1 MAQATPEKIL
11 AIIDDHDRAQKK
23 QRNKNLLIYLCLCL
37 AIIGVFSYS
46 FISKFRLDG
55 VAILTVLLGVSAIA
69 FFLHYVES
77 GKGQILSSDRILSI
91 LDKTKDYPAIRRK
104 VVNRLLSGSKLTGK
118 DEEYIFSELKKAE
131 QSNEREKRLQ
141 AIKEYAS

>member
-1 MAQATPEKIL
+1 MAQPTPEKIL

-23 QRNKNLLIYLCLCL
+23 QRNKNVFIYLCLCL
-37 AIIGVFSYS
+37 AIIAT
-46 FISKFRLDG
+46 FRLDG
-55 VAILTVLLGVSAIA
+55 VAVLTILLGVSAIA

-91 LDKTKDYPAIRRK
+91 LAQTKDYPTIRRK
-104 VVNRLLSGSKLTGK
+104 VVNRLLCPVQNSQVKK
-118 DEEYIFSELKKAE
+118 EYIFSELKKAE

-141 AIKEYAS
+141 AIKEYTS

>member
-1 MAQATPEKIL
+1 MAQPTPEKIL

-23 QRNKNLLIYLCLCL
+23 QRNKNVFIYLCLCL
-37 AIIGVFSYS
+37 AIIAT
-46 FISKFRLDG
+46 FRLDG
-55 VAILTVLLGVSAIA
+55 VAVLTILLGVSAIA

-91 LDKTKDYPAIRRK
+91 LAQTKDYPTIRRK

-131 QSNEREKRLQ
+131 LQ
-141 AIKEYAS
+141 CLALDQA

>member
-1 MAQATPEKIL
+1 MAQPTPEKIL
-11 AIIDDHDRAQKK
+11 TIIDDHDRAQKK
-23 QRNKNLLIYLCLCL
+23 QRNKNVFIYLCLCL
-37 AIIGVFSYS
+37 AIIAT
-46 FISKFRLDG
+46 FRLDG
-55 VAILTVLLGVSAIA
+55 VAVLTILLGVSAIA

-91 LDKTKDYPAIRRK
+91 LAQTKDYPTIRRK

-141 AIKEYAS
+141 AIKEYTS